1 MHYFRLVWLR
11 RRASLKSELMWM
23 WKCSSMKKV
32 LNRCIY
38 EQLHCFKRLGVI
50 WEFEHFWL
58 RCFQS
63 TWKTISITISQD
75 SLHACDSWICFFPD
89 ITEQTTIHTNT
100 YRVMINLTFFFL
112 SLVLWEYLEKTH
124 AGAAITCKL
133 HTNIRLG
140 KYVLAKTPR
149 PTVSLVTSTRWT
161 LTKTRYFNLVELLLC
176 ASSSQNW
183 PTLLSWLQ
191 LSKCDF
197 HLC

>member
-38 EQLHCFKRLGVI
+38 EQLHCFKSLGVI

-89 ITEQTTIHTNT
+89 ITEHTTIHTNT
-100 YRVMINLTFFFL
+100 YRVMINLTFFFVFGVVGVPGENPRRRGDNMQTPHKYQTGKIRTCKDATAN
-112 SLVLWEYLEKTH
+112 SLVSDVDPLNAHQNPLLKPCR
-124 AGAAITCKL
+124 AAPVC
-133 HTNIRLG
+133 
-140 KYVLAKTPR
+140 
-149 PTVSLVTSTRWT
+149 
-161 LTKTRYFNLVELLLC
+161 
-176 ASSSQNW
+176 
-183 PTLLSWLQ
+183 
-191 LSKCDF
+191 
-197 HLC
+197 